1 MKKEERKGKR
11 VLGYLFYYSI
21 ITDSSSV
28 PGHASGAGTP
38 HSELFQYMKPNWGH
52 GVFICVIPGQHF

>member
-28 PGHASGAGTP
+28 PGHVSGAGTP
-38 HSELFQYMKPNWGH
+38 LWSCFST
-52 GVFICVIPGQHF
+52 